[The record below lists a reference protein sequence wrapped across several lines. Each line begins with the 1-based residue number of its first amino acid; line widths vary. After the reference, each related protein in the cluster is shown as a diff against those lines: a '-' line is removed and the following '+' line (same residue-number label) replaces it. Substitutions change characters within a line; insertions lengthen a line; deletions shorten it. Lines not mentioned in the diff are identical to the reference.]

1 MSTSG
6 RRAAKRPR
14 PKRER
19 PRSKG
24 LKRARLTFTVDEPHW
39 HGEPRALRLVRR
51 AAALALAMGGRARK
65 PQALTIL
72 LSSDAQLKELNAL
85 FRGQNKPTNVLSF
98 PATEKNYLGD
108 VAIAYGVTAREARGQ
123 GRRLSAHAA
132 HLAAHGV
139 LHLLGYDHENERD
152 AKIMEALEARIL
164 ARLGLPNPYAQTRAA
179 A

>member
-19 PRSKG
+19 PQSKG
-24 LKRARLTFTVDEPHW
+24 LKRARLTLTVNEPHW
-39 HGEPRALRLVRR
+39 RADARALLLVRR
-51 AAALALAMGGRARK
+51 AAALALDMGAKTRS

-72 LSSDAQLKELNAL
+72 LSGDAELRQLNAL
-85 FRGQNKPTNVLSF
+85 FRGRNKQTNVLSF
-98 PATEKNYLGD
+98 PAMEKNYLGD

-123 GRRLSAHAA
+123 GKRLSAHAA

-139 LHLLGYDHENERD
+139 LHLLGYDHESERD
-152 AKIMEALEARIL
+152 AKIMEALEVRIL
-164 ARLGLPNPYAQTRAA
+164 ARLGLPDPYAQTRAA